1 VTSPERLSL
10 ADLGGRATVTVEEVA
25 QVLGVSRGSAYEGVR
40 TGALPSLRL
49 GRRVL
54 VPVPA
59 LLSLLG
65 ATTTEECD

>member
-1 VTSPERLSL
+1 MTGLTL
-10 ADLGGRATVTVEEVA
+10 DDLRGRATLSVEEMAAV
-25 QVLGVSRGSAYEGVR
+25 VGVSRGVAYEAIR
-40 TGALPSLRL
+40 TGQIPSLRL

>member
-54 VPVPA
+54 VPVPR
-59 LLSLLG
+59 LLALLG
-65 ATTTEECD
+65 ADDSGVGS